1 MLHNAHIRPETIDL
15 PASVPQGRVI
25 DMGYADVRPAP
36 PTSNSTRGNNVHVI
50 VHSPPHYQRRNGCR
64 CRTACLLKLMFFW
77 TSMII
82 DLQRLDE
89 HQYIEIHTDLKAD
102 KNMLQTRIETV

>member
-36 PTSNSTRGNNVHVI
+36 PTLNSTRGNNVHVI
-50 VHSPPHYQRRNGCR
+50 LHSPPHYQRRNGCR
-64 CRTACLLKLMFFW
+64 CRAAWFVETYVF
-77 TSMII
+77 
-82 DLQRLDE
+82 LD
-89 HQYIEIHTDLKAD
+89 DSA
-102 KNMLQTRIETV
+102 